1 LASEPANEIRYFY
14 TNEMS
19 VNLSARFAKHR
30 TQQDATLNPSISNT
44 VILNSAKSISTSGST
59 PVESA
64 PTLQFTAESAPLNN
78 YPPLSSAVVIPTS
91 AESQLPKEVQFK
103 LKLLEILVKL
113 FKKDM
118 DLLKNITERTGNIVI
133 HSEDLEE
140 LIKILTGAS
149 NIAIIASP
157 IVKGCCASAAS
168 VLHYQIDRIVVDGFD
183 LHIKYNDT
191 YNFLLANN
199 ISLDATIDDQIAM

>member
-1 LASEPANEIRYFY
+1 
-14 TNEMS
+14 MS
-19 VNLSARFAKHR
+19 LNLSARFAKHR
-30 TQQDATLNPSISNT
+30 TQQDATLSPSISNT
-44 VILNSAKSISTSGST
+44 VILNSAKNISQSELDRSRSITSTEST
-59 PVESA
+59 PVPA
-64 PTLQFTAESAPLNN
+64 PSLQFSADTPLSN
-78 YPPLSSAVVIPTS
+78 YPSLTPTS
-91 AESQLPKEVQFK
+91 ASATAAELSKEVQFK

-113 FKKDM
+113 FKKDT

-133 HSEDLEE
+133 HSEDLED

-149 NIAIIASP
+149 NIAIIATP

-199 ISLDATIDDQIAM
+199 ISLDATIAGDIAM